1 MLSPKPVAPFA
12 ALSGAA
18 RRASPLAAM
27 SRPAFFRRLVSFE
40 LVALL
45 ALAPLLYIFQK
56 TEPARRNIVYWDE
69 FDTAI
74 AMLLRIADK
83 PTAERVVGEL
93 FAINNEHR
101 MVTSRLLFAA
111 NYATTGTVNFDFLNL
126 AGNATLIG
134 LVVLLVVHARTR
146 PRRLIMLLVLAAFYF
161 QLEHYENFMWSGA
174 SIDHFQIVL
183 LAAGAFVCVA
193 RNTWAGIA
201 CGAALAT
208 LATFTLAHGVI
219 TWAVG
224 GLLLWR
230 ARNRRGLLLWGGIAL
245 AALVGFLIGFKFNQ
259 AQGFVAA
266 TPAGAAAVLRYWL
279 TLVGAAPAFGH
290 LDVAPWLGVVLLFV
304 LYRLVRAQALRHEPV
319 AFALLLFALGSLA
332 LIAIGRAQLSGG
344 TVFSRYYILS
354 ASVWAMAVFILLAR
368 YSHPRRPLVPLAW
381 VLPMLLVFNIFA
393 NRSFTAAA
401 DSWIEC
407 RDRAAVRYLQHGVDG
422 KGAFFLH
429 PQPAHSTDLL
439 KRAARS
445 GIYTLPPMCLE
456 RPFPVN
462 AKPSKRLTYFVDD
475 LRVTDR
481 SVYVTGWAALRDA
494 TSKRHQIHIVLRS
507 DEATHLFTAVSE
519 TRPDVAK
526 ATQQPGWEV
535 SGFQFTRLRDR
546 LPEGMF
552 QVGFLIDGPDG
563 PEFVMTAHRI
573 DLTGEGKALLAT
585 GE

>member
-1 MLSPKPVAPFA
+1 
-12 ALSGAA
+12 
-18 RRASPLAAM
+18 M
-27 SRPAFFRRLVSFE
+27 SRPLSSVFRRLLSLEVA
-40 LVALL
+40 ALL
-45 ALAPLLYIFQK
+45 ALAPLLFIFQK

-74 AMLLRIADK
+74 AMLLRIAEK
-83 PTAERVVGEL
+83 PTAERVVGEM

-111 NYATTGTVNFDFLNL
+111 SYVTTGTVNFDFLNL
-126 AGNATLIG
+126 AGNATLLG
-134 LVVLLVVHARTR
+134 LVALLVVHARTR
-146 PRRLIMLLVLAAFYF
+146 PRRIVMLLVLAAFYF

-183 LAAGAFVCVA
+183 LAAGSFVCVV

-201 CGAALAT
+201 CGALLAT

-224 GLLLWR
+224 ALLLWR
-230 ARNRRGLLLWGGIAL
+230 SRNSRGLLLWGGVAA
-245 AALVGFLIGFKFNQ
+245 AALIGFLVGFKFNE

-279 TLVGAAPAFGH
+279 TLVGAAPALGN
-290 LDVAPWLGVVLLFV
+290 LAVAPWLGAALLFV
-304 LYRLVRAQALRHEPV
+304 LYRLVRAHALRHEPA

-332 LIAIGRAQLSGG
+332 LIAVGRAQLSGG
-344 TVFSRYYILS
+344 TVFSRYYVLS
-354 ASVWAMAVFILLAR
+354 ASVWAMALFILLVR
-368 YSHPRRPLVPLAW
+368 YSHPRMPLVPLGWA
-381 VLPMLLVFNIFA
+381 LPLLIVFNVFA
-393 NRSFTAAA
+393 NRTFSASA

-422 KGAFFLH
+422 RGTFFLH

-445 GIYTLPPMCLE
+445 GIYTLPSMCLE

-475 LRVTDR
+475 MQVTDR
-481 SVYVTGWAALRDA
+481 SVYLTGWAALRDVG
-494 TSKRHQIHIVLRS
+494 SKRHRLHVVLRS
-507 DEATHLFTAVSE
+507 DSATHLFTAVSE

-526 ATQQPGWEV
+526 ATQQPGWEA
-535 SGFQFTRLRDR
+535 SGFQFARLRDR
-546 LPEGMF
+546 LPEGIF

-585 GE
+585 GG

>member
-1 MLSPKPVAPFA
+1 MN
-12 ALSGAA
+12 
-18 RRASPLAAM
+18 
-27 SRPAFFRRLVSFE
+27 RPAPTFFRRLVSFE
-40 LVALL
+40 LIALL
-45 ALAPLLYIFQK
+45 ALAPLLFIFQK

-74 AMLLRIADK
+74 AMLLRIASK
-83 PTAERVVGEL
+83 PTAEGVVGEM

-111 NYATTGTVNFDFLNL
+111 NYAATGSVNFDFLNL
-126 AGNATLIG
+126 AGNATLLG
-134 LVVLLVVHARTR
+134 LVAVLVVHVRTR
-146 PRRLIMLLVLAAFYF
+146 PRRLIMLLVLAAFCF

-224 GLLLWR
+224 ALLLWR
-230 ARNRRGLLLWGGIAL
+230 TPNRRGLILWGGIAA
-245 AALVGFLIGFKFNQ
+245 AALVGFLVGFKFNQ

-279 TLVGAAPAFGH
+279 TLIGAAPALGN
-290 LDVAPWLGVVLLFV
+290 LVVAPWLGALMLFG
-304 LYRLVRAQALRHEPV
+304 LYRLVRAHALRHEPV

-332 LIAIGRAQLSGG
+332 LIAVGRAQLSGG

-354 ASVWAMAVFILLAR
+354 ASAWAMAVFIFLTR
-368 YSHPRRPLVPLAW
+368 YSHPRAPLFPLAW
-381 VLPMLLVFNIFA
+381 VLPVLVVFNVFA
-393 NRSFTAAA
+393 NRNFSAAA

-422 KGAFFLH
+422 KGTFFLH

-445 GIYTLPPMCLE
+445 GIYILPSMCLE

-462 AKPSKRLTYFVDD
+462 AKPSKRLTYFLDD
-475 LRVTDR
+475 MQVTDR
-481 SVYVTGWAALRDA
+481 SLFLTGWAGLRDVP
-494 TSKRHQIHIVLRS
+494 SKRHQLHLVLRS
-507 DEATHLFTAVSE
+507 DDATHLFTTVSE

-526 ATQQPGWEV
+526 ATAQPGWEV
-535 SGFQFTRLRDR
+535 SGFQFARLRER
-546 LPEGMF
+546 LPEGQF

-563 PEFVMTAHRI
+563 PEFVMTAHRV
-573 DLTGEGKALLAT
+573 DLTGEGKAVLAT
-585 GE
+585 GQ

>member
-1 MLSPKPVAPFA
+1 
-12 ALSGAA
+12 
-18 RRASPLAAM
+18 M
-27 SRPAFFRRLVSFE
+27 SRPAPAFLRRLVSFE

-56 TEPARRNIVYWDE
+56 TEPARRNIAYWDE

-74 AMLLRIADK
+74 AMLLRIAEK
-83 PTAERVVGEL
+83 PTAERFVGEM

-111 NYATTGTVNFDFLNL
+111 NYAATGTVNFDFLNL
-126 AGNATLIG
+126 AGNATLVG
-134 LVVLLVVHARTR
+134 LVALLVVHVRTR

-161 QLEHYENFMWSGA
+161 QLQHYENFMWSGA

-208 LATFTLAHGVI
+208 LATFTLAHGVM
-219 TWAVG
+219 TWPIGA
-224 GLLLWR
+224 LLLWR
-230 ARNRRGLLLWGGIAL
+230 ARNRRGLALWGGIAA
-245 AALVGFLIGFKFNQ
+245 AALVGFLVGFKFNQ

-266 TPAGAAAVLRYWL
+266 TPAGAAAVFRYWL
-279 TLVGAAPAFGH
+279 TLVGAAPALGN
-290 LDVAPWLGVVLLFV
+290 LAIAPWLGVAMLFA
-304 LYRLVRAQALRHEPV
+304 LYRLVRAHALRHEPV
-319 AFALLLFALGSLA
+319 AFAVLLFALGSLA
-332 LIAIGRAQLSGG
+332 LIAVGRAQLSGG

-354 ASVWAMAVFILLAR
+354 ASVWGMALFIFLTR
-368 YSHPRRPLVPLAW
+368 YSHPRAALVPLGW
-381 VLPMLLVFNIFA
+381 VLPLLVVFNVFA
-393 NRSFTAAA
+393 NRAFSASA

-422 KGAFFLH
+422 KGTFFLH

-445 GIYTLPPMCLE
+445 GIYQMPSMCLE

-462 AKPSKRLTYFVDD
+462 AKPSKRFSYYIDD
-475 LRVTDR
+475 MQVNER
-481 SVYVTGWAALRDA
+481 SVYVTGWAALRDVPRD
-494 TSKRHQIHIVLRS
+494 RHQLHLVLRS
-507 DEATHLFTAVSE
+507 ETATHLFTTVSE
-519 TRPDVAK
+519 SRPDVAQV
-526 ATQQPGWEV
+526 TQQPDWDDA
-535 SGFQFTRLRDR
+535 GFQFARLRER
-546 LPEGMF
+546 MPEGQF
-552 QVGFLIDGPDG
+552 QVGLLIEGPDG
-563 PEFVMTAHRI
+563 PEFIMTAHRL

-585 GE
+585 GQ

>member
-1 MLSPKPVAPFA
+1 
-12 ALSGAA
+12 
-18 RRASPLAAM
+18 M
-27 SRPAFFRRLVSFE
+27 SRPAPTFLRRLVSLE

-45 ALAPLLYIFQK
+45 ALAPLLFIFQK

-69 FDTAI
+69 FDTAL

-83 PTAERVVGEL
+83 PTAERVVGEM

-111 NYATTGTVNFDFLNL
+111 NYAATGSVNFDFLNL
-126 AGNATLIG
+126 VGNATLLG
-134 LVVLLVVHARTR
+134 LVVLLVVHVRTR

-208 LATFTLAHGVI
+208 LATFTLAHGVV
-219 TWAVG
+219 TWVVG
-224 GLLLWR
+224 ALLLWH
-230 ARNRRGLLLWGGIAL
+230 ARNRRGLLLWGGIAA

-279 TLVGAAPAFGH
+279 TLIGAAPSFGH
-290 LDVAPWLGVVLLFV
+290 LAIAPWLGAVMLFV
-304 LYRLVRAQALRHEPV
+304 LYRLVRSHALRHEPV

-332 LIAIGRAQLSGG
+332 LISIGRAQLSGG

-368 YSHPRRPLVPLAW
+368 YSHPRMALAPFGW
-381 VLPMLLVFNIFA
+381 VLPVLVVFNVMA
-393 NRSFTAAA
+393 NRTFLAAS

-422 KGAFFLH
+422 KGTFFLH

-445 GIYTLPPMCLE
+445 GIYILPSMCLE
-456 RPFPVN
+456 RPFPLN

-475 LRVTDR
+475 MQVTDR
-481 SVYVTGWAALRDA
+481 SVFLTGWAALRDV
-494 TSKRHQIHIVLRS
+494 TSKRHQIHLVLRS

-526 ATQQPGWEV
+526 ATQQPGWEI
-535 SGFQFTRLRDR
+535 SGFQFARLRER
-546 LPEGMF
+546 LPEGQF

-563 PEFVMTAHRI
+563 PEFVMTAHRL

-585 GE
+585 GQ